1 MATEATIRKLAGWV
15 IALCVVALGV
25 TTAVVVSP
33 AVRTMVGLGPAVPA
47 PAYVVGEQVDVDPA
61 IYGTSDRTV
70 LLFARST
77 CGVCLRGVPF
87 FAGVFAAGRE
97 QGTAVAMV
105 TPSSDMATE
114 GAFAE
119 QMGLTRG
126 QVHHAASG
134 SIRLR
139 AVPTLMVVDR
149 NGTIQH
155 VWIGHADAAT
165 QAEIQSVLIPASA
178 RHP

>member
-1 MATEATIRKLAGWV
+1 MATEATVRHIAGWI

-33 AVRTMVGLGPAVPA
+33 AVRTIVGLGPDAPP
-47 PAYVVGEQVDVDPA
+47 PAYSVGEQVDVDPA
-61 IYGTSDRTV
+61 IYGASDRTIV
-70 LLFARST
+70 LFARST

-87 FAGVFAAGRE
+87 FASVFAAGRE
-97 QGTAVAMV
+97 QGATVAMV
-105 TPSSDMATE
+105 TPSSDLAAE

-119 QMGLTRG
+119 QMGLARN
-126 QVHHAASG
+126 QVHHSPSG

-149 NGTIQH
+149 TGTIQH
-155 VWIGHADAAT
+155 VWFGHADAAT
-165 QAEIQSVLIPASA
+165 QAEIQSVLTPASA